1 MRVVGA
7 RFVLYKKTKHKI
19 SHMACLKVNSS
30 MCHTFFFFFDRYT
43 LLMKLS
49 VVLLIKLCI
58 QSVRK

>member
-30 MCHTFFFFFDRYT
+30 MCLFFFFDRYT

-49 VVLLIKLCI
+49 VALLIKLCI